1 MSESYAPEFL
11 AWWGQQGPQAVAR
24 AQPAPGKG
32 RASANRIDV
41 TPIVRKFTRLKPG
54 ELGLNFVISP
64 ESARQLLPAAAR
76 QAAGYVW
83 PTEDTETLWVQ
94 GGNEL
99 AVALNRIGLRVSEG
113 LVTLVLQV
121 RCDQTGPVSVPVPFV
136 CGSARQPAGLYTATP
151 RQPNAPP
158 VIMQL
163 WSEPLVAFAWHC
175 LLILV
180 SGAASATGKDLR
192 GNVLV
197 PVNLAV
203 SSNGLEVQTM
213 ARHHFYGS
221 SGLKADN
228 PVGLSRRRSPR
239 EPQP

>member
-1 MSESYAPEFL
+1 MSEIYAPEFL

-24 AQPAPGKG
+24 AQPAAGKD

-54 ELGLNFVISP
+54 ELGLKFVISP
-64 ESARQLLPAAAR
+64 ESVRQLLPAAAR

-83 PTEDTETLWVQ
+83 PTNDTETLWVQ

-121 RCDQTGPVSVPVPFV
+121 RCEQTGPVAVQLPFV
-136 CGSARQPAGLYTATP
+136 CGSAKQPAGLYTATP

-163 WSEPLVAFAWHC
+163 WSEALVAFAWHC

-180 SGAASATGKDLR
+180 SGAASASGKDLR

-197 PVNLAV
+197 PVDLAA

-221 SGLKADN
+221 SGLLAGKQAA
-228 PVGLSRRRSPR
+228 PSRRGSAGGQRP
-239 EPQP
+239 

>member
-11 AWWGQQGPQAVAR
+11 AWWGQHGRQAVAR

-64 ESARQLLPAAAR
+64 ESARQLVPAAAR

-99 AVALNRIGLRVSEG
+99 AVSLNRIGLEVSEG

-121 RCDQTGPVSVPVPFV
+121 RSDQTGTVAVKVPFV
-136 CGSARQPAGLYTATP
+136 CGSAKQPAGLYTATP

-175 LLILV
+175 LLNLV

-197 PVNLAV
+197 PVNLAA
-203 SSNGLEVQTM
+203 SAMGLEVQTM

-221 SGLKADN
+221 SGLT
-228 PVGLSRRRSPR
+228 VGKQVALPRRRGAG